1 MAVRFKLDE
10 NLPKDAGALLLAA
23 GHDVE
28 TVLDERLRGN
38 PDAKILDACQV
49 ENRVL
54 ITFDLDFSDIRLY
67 PPSSH
72 KGIWI
77 LRPHTQSVDN
87 TLALLKGALELI
99 KSEVL
104 QARLWIVEPDQVRIR
119 E

>member
-10 NLPKDAGALLLAA
+10 NIPKDAGALLRGA

-28 TVLDERLRGN
+28 TVLDERLEGN
-38 PDAKILDACQV
+38 PDAKVFATCQR

-72 KGIWI
+72 NGIWI
-77 LRPHTQSVDN
+77 LRPHTQSVAN
-87 TLALLKGALELI
+87 TLALLRGALELAR
-99 KSEVL
+99 SEAVR
-104 QARLWIVEPDQVRIR
+104 ARLWIVEPDQVRIR